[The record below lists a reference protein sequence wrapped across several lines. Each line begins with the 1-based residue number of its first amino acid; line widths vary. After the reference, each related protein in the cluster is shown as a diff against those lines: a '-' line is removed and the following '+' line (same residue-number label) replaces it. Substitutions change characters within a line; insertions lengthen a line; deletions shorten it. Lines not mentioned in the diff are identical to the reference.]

1 MDWRLI
7 VAGFVVC
14 VGLVVGWSDTRTV
27 GGAIFAA
34 SLVSALFVVSWL
46 IDKYVYGL

>member
-14 VGLVVGWSDTRTV
+14 IGLAVGWRTTGTV
-27 GGAIFAA
+27 GGAIFIAG
-34 SLVSALFVVSWL
+34 LVSALFVVGWL
-46 IDKYVYGL
+46 IDTYVYGL

>member
-14 VGLVVGWSDTRTV
+14 VGLAVGWNDTGTV
-27 GGAIFAA
+27 GGAI
-34 SLVSALFVVSWL
+34 LVAGLISALFVVGWL
-46 IDKYVYGL
+46 IDTYVYGL